1 MDVDDHERELV
12 EALFQCTTDEKS
24 VLVMQ
29 FLQVLGNRRNININ
43 QAEFYLQMTG
53 WNVDEAIESYLRV
66 DGGPDLSMCF
76 VKEMPLREGE
86 SIPPATPYTKIWRIR
101 NDGTEAW
108 LPGCTLRCS
117 EGQESDPSLST
128 QILLEPIDPGVEI
141 DIRLDIV
148 SPHHPGVYQ
157 SKWRACS
164 PDGIYFGEPIWMVI
178 MHTSN
183 LNQLITISSL
193 LAMMPQKRRKIGR
206 PNKEE
211 LQYETYYVTGISRS
225 ERQHQVTSCRS
236 DYQIFDIS
244 GAMGDSPPPCHPVS
258 FTFDK
263 WGPTDVTLRIGDL
276 VFQGHKKH
284 LSHSCRYFE
293 AMFGNNMM
301 ECHKKVL
308 TVLPPTRY
316 FEAMFGNNMM
326 ECHKKVL
333 TVLPPTRYFEA
344 MFGNNMMECHKK
356 VLTVL
361 PPTRYFEAMFGNN
374 MMQCHKK
381 VLTVLP
387 PTRYFEAMF
396 GNNMMECHKKE
407 IRIHDV
413 DEASFQTILSSF
425 YTGFL
430 SVCSQCVI
438 RILKTGTYLQCD
450 VVNEVCENYMLSH
463 MELGSVFETYDIAA
477 ELGYD
482 RITEQAI
489 KLICANL
496 GPAAN
501 LFETEDFLNLTPD
514 RMSMLLDNS
523 LTNCSETEL
532 ATAVL
537 RWAARTWEWY
547 DILSPSEHVSSP
559 NSSTKRVSSP
569 NSITLSPGVSTGCL
583 DSSSDT
589 SLNDSGIVLTEEY
602 FVEFPGE
609 MPDIPSPPPS
619 LPSSSSSYDV
629 DDFTDSPSRSGRA
642 TRTYKRRSR
651 SSPRNRKEPETSSK
665 RKRKREEA
673 PAEVETI
680 RGLAQ
685 VRQGQRE
692 IGEVLNKIEFNNME
706 VETLRGFLKFDIVGR
721 IPELYHHIRRLAG
734 SVRYRC
740 LPERGSKISV
750 SLCYHRCYR
759 STETPTRTT
768 SLYYLNNNRWHT
780 LDTSFNI
787 NLISVKS
794 LVLNN
799 FLYLFGMQKVPGQH
813 AVPRAFRFNQFTGIW
828 REIAVPP
835 HSFNSNVRCIAFKDS
850 ILMIGATTSLGSGL
864 VTFQQRRVKILRYFP
879 QTDSWIELEQ
889 ELPITNHQLQRYVSS
904 IICHDGLLYFV
915 SRNALCSFDI
925 EAEEPRMKEVAVI
938 SQMFTDI
945 SNYWLFAYQDQ
956 IILLGGLCSM
966 QGGGNWQNR
975 EILIWNLTSE
985 SWTILQNNKPSPMYE
1000 MLTGMVYQDQ
1010 IYTVSHAAAGGESIA
1025 KIELFD
1031 LVRHRWKKGTN
1042 LRYESPVHCVEYGL
1056 TVGCMLVKPLQE
1068 TD

>member
-1 MDVDDHERELV
+1 
-12 EALFQCTTDEKS
+12 
-24 VLVMQ
+24 
-29 FLQVLGNRRNININ
+29 
-43 QAEFYLQMTG
+43 
-53 WNVDEAIESYLRV
+53 
-66 DGGPDLSMCF
+66 
-76 VKEMPLREGE
+76 
-86 SIPPATPYTKIWRIR
+86 
-101 NDGTEAW
+101 
-108 LPGCTLRCS
+108 
-117 EGQESDPSLST
+117 
-128 QILLEPIDPGVEI
+128 
-141 DIRLDIV
+141 
-148 SPHHPGVYQ
+148 
-157 SKWRACS
+157 
-164 PDGIYFGEPIWMVI
+164 
-178 MHTSN
+178 
-183 LNQLITISSL
+183 
-193 LAMMPQKRRKIGR
+193 
-206 PNKEE
+206 
-211 LQYETYYVTGISRS
+211 
-225 ERQHQVTSCRS
+225 
-236 DYQIFDIS
+236 
-244 GAMGDSPPPCHPVS
+244 
-258 FTFDK
+258 
-263 WGPTDVTLRIGDL
+263 
-276 VFQGHKKH
+276 
-284 LSHSCRYFE
+284 
-293 AMFGNNMM
+293 
-301 ECHKKVL
+301 
-308 TVLPPTRY
+308 
-316 FEAMFGNNMM
+316 
-326 ECHKKVL
+326 
-333 TVLPPTRYFEA
+333 
-344 MFGNNMMECHKK
+344 
-356 VLTVL
+356 
-361 PPTRYFEAMFGNN
+361 
-374 MMQCHKK
+374 
-381 VLTVLP
+381 
-387 PTRYFEAMF
+387 MF

-438 RILKTGTYLQCD
+438 RILKT
-450 VVNEVCENYMLSH
+450 
-463 MELGSVFETYDIAA
+463 
-477 ELGYD
+477 
-482 RITEQAI
+482 
-489 KLICANL
+489 

-750 SLCYHRCYR
+750 SLCYHRCYRSNTENKDLTFR

>member
-284 LSHSCRYFE
+284 LSHSC
-293 AMFGNNMM
+293 
-301 ECHKKVL
+301 
-308 TVLPPTRY
+308 
-316 FEAMFGNNMM
+316 
-326 ECHKKVL
+326 
-333 TVLPPTRYFEA
+333 
-344 MFGNNMMECHKK
+344 
-356 VLTVL
+356 
-361 PPTRYFEAMFGNN
+361 
-374 MMQCHKK
+374 
-381 VLTVLP
+381 
-387 PTRYFEAMF
+387 RYFEAMF